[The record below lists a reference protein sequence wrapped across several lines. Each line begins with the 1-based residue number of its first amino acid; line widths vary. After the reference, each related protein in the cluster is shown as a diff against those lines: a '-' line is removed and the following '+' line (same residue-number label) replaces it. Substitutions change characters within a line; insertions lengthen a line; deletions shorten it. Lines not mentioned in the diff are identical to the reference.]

1 MTDNDKPAPHHK
13 TTAKEHLAGVHAAQK
28 WIQELS
34 AQGLLR
40 SQHPVRDE
48 PIPAPAEA
56 AKPSTST

>member
-13 TTAKEHLAGVHAAQK
+13 TSAKEHLAGVHAAQK

-48 PIPAPAEA
+48 PVPPPSAPT
-56 AKPSTST
+56 P